1 MMEKLLKFQLRNI
14 FHNKLFYVCLLITI
28 LTDPITSFIMPFA
41 IKTNQAIPALQ
52 YIINYLS
59 SEPGIV
65 NIIFITLF
73 FTFDFTEGTI
83 KNIIARGYS
92 KNIYLISKY
101 IAVFIGLIT
110 VYAIVSIIY
119 FILFISNGLGYET
132 TMFPVLIYAFF
143 KIITYSIFYG
153 TIAFIFEKNS
163 SAIIANLFLPNIVL
177 LVLVNLDS
185 IFKLSINDY
194 WLESIGTNFLKN
206 PSFNGLINPI
216 LMFIVYIVLFIF
228 VGNYFAKNKEI
239 K

>member
-1 MMEKLLKFQLRNI
+1 MEKLLKFQLRNI

-28 LTDPITSFIMPFA
+28 LTDPIASFIMPLA
-41 IKTNQAIPALQ
+41 MKTNQTIPVLQ

-59 SEPGIV
+59 FEPGIV
-65 NIIFITLF
+65 NTIFITLF

-92 KNIYLISKY
+92 KSRYLFSKY
-101 IAVFIGLIT
+101 VSIFIGLVT
-110 VYAIVSIIY
+110 VYGIISIIY

-132 TMFPVLIYAFF
+132 SMLPFLIFIFF

-153 TIAFIFEKNS
+153 TIAFILEKNS
-163 SAIIANLFLPNIVL
+163 SAIIANLFLPNIIS

-185 IFKLSINDY
+185 ILKLSISDY
-194 WLESIGTNFLKN
+194 WLENIGTKFLEK

-216 LMFIVYIVLFIF
+216 LMYFIYIVIFIF
-228 VGNYFAKNKEI
+228 IGNYFAKSKEI